1 MSTAPLIEMRNAT
14 VYRGKTRVF
23 DRFSLTI
30 PQHEPVAIL
39 GPNGSGKTTLLK
51 VINREIYPVQDDV
64 SSVRILGRDRW
75 NVWALRSRIGIVSH
89 DLQAHYDARA
99 TGLDVV
105 LSGFHSSIGVHGM
118 LAGRITAAQREL
130 AYATLK
136 NLDAHDLSGRCY
148 TDMSTGQQR
157 RCLLGR
163 ALVHDP
169 DTLILDEPTA
179 GLDLAA
185 AFDYLARIRRLSEAG
200 RNIVLVS
207 HTPGEIP
214 TAIQRVI
221 LLRSGQVVADG
232 KKDIVLT
239 EHNLQRTYGIQVRIA
254 VVAGHYFTYPA
265 ESRE

>member
-1 MSTAPLIEMRNAT
+1 MSEAPLIEIRDAT
-14 VYRGKTRVF
+14 IFRGNTQVF

-30 PQHEPVAIL
+30 PQHQAVAIL

-51 VINREIYPVQDDV
+51 VINREIYPLQGDG

-75 NVWALRSRIGIVSH
+75 NVWDLRSHIGLVSH

-105 LSGFHSSIGVHGM
+105 VSGFHSSIGVHGL
-118 LAGRITAAQREL
+118 LAGRVTAAQREL
-130 AYATLK
+130 AFSTLK
-136 NLDAHDLSGRCY
+136 NLGAEALSGRRLAN
-148 TDMSTGQQR
+148 MSTGQQR

-185 AFDYLARIRRLSEAG
+185 AFDYLDRIRRLSAVG
-200 RNIVLVS
+200 KNIVLVS

-214 TAIQRVI
+214 PEIQRIV
-221 LLRSGQVVADG
+221 LLRAGRVIADG
-232 KKDIVLT
+232 VKDRVLT
-239 EHNLQRTYGIQVRIA
+239 EHNLQQTYGVGVRIA
-254 VVAGHYFTYPA
+254 AIDGYYFTYPA
-265 ESRE
+265 VSGS